1 MGTATPVA
9 TRRGHREPSGELLT
23 VQRLASQSGLRASVV
38 RYYARIGVLVPAS
51 FAANGYRRFQPFD
64 VHRLRFIRAAQRF
77 GFSLTEL
84 REILWRSRGA
94 EKTFPF
100 IRNTL
105 RHHLAEHDSDA
116 SSMSRQ
122 RAMIR
127 SALRRWD
134 GSSGIAPTGT
144 QLCALIEGIS
154 RLERQ

>member
-1 MGTATPVA
+1 MGAASPLA
-9 TRRGHREPSGELLT
+9 MRRGHRDSAGDLLT
-23 VQRLASQSGLRASVV
+23 VQRLASQSGLRPSVV

-94 EKTFPF
+94 ETTCPL
-100 IRNTL
+100 IRKTL
-105 RHHLAEHDSDA
+105 RHHLAEHNSDA
-116 SSMSRQ
+116 TSMSRQ

-134 GSSGIAPTGT
+134 GSPGIAPTGT

-154 RLERQ
+154 RLERH